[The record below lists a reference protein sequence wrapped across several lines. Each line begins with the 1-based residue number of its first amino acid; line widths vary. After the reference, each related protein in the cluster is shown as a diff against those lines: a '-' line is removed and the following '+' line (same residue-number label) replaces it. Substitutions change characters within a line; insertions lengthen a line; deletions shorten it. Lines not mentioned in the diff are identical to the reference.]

1 MARAAATARFSTG
14 GAHNLWEGGTH
25 NPWEGPVLIGI
36 LIPAWNDHW
45 SLRLGSLSILLRHR
59 PCCSIYYLA
68 VRSFKNHHYS
78 WWTNSVSPPSSALE
92 RMVNSWDIYLTCF
105 NFVEFQISSSPSSRF
120 SRMLFIN
127 FWQHLAHDTPS
138 AGSTLRRCCGQVAQE
153 RLGKSLSHWLIQCGK
168 WDESWECHE
177 ILEGPYMMSFL
188 WFQALIPKLLSP
200 QYKFILQ
207 EFSNHGAEPF
217 RIKRNIITIN
227 RDSQRINS
235 DENMLIC
242 PHFWYLS
249 LEHSCWP

>member
-92 RMVNSWDIYLTCF
+92 RMVNSWDIYLTYF

-120 SRMLFIN
+120 SRMLFIQLLAAPRPWYSKR
-127 FWQHLAHDTPS
+127 WQHPQEMLRPSCSRAPWKIIESLIDTMRKMGWVMRMS
-138 AGSTLRRCCGQVAQE
+138 WDFGRTLYDVISMISRV
-153 RLGKSLSHWLIQCGK
+153 
-168 WDESWECHE
+168 
-177 ILEGPYMMSFL
+177 
-188 WFQALIPKLLSP
+188 
-200 QYKFILQ
+200 
-207 EFSNHGAEPF
+207 
-217 RIKRNIITIN
+217 
-227 RDSQRINS
+227 DS
-235 DENMLIC
+235 
-242 PHFWYLS
+242 
-249 LEHSCWP
+249 